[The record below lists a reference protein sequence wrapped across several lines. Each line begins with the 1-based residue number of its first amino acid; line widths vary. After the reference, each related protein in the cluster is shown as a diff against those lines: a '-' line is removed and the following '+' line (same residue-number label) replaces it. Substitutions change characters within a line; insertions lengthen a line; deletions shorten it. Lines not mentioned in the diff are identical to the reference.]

1 MSSQKI
7 NKFNKNENFKE
18 EKIISEKTDIVQI
31 KKDLIYY
38 LNNIKIMISRNNFDD
53 NISRTI
59 NEFLVEIHKIIEIL
73 INSLN
78 LAIFSKNQNEIIQ
91 RKDEQNIRNLYG
103 KLFNEKLVN
112 EILENKLYILKK
124 KEKEYELLKQ
134 KTGAIVCNGKIIC
147 NQRKDNEIIILRT
160 ENSLLKT
167 AIKNNED
174 LIKAKN
180 SIIDTLNNDILL
192 YKTQIKELRL
202 MKTDKFSSFSN
213 INININEPK
222 TTYNNK
228 NINPYN
234 DKSYI
239 NSIQMSSS
247 SSKKNKKI
255 NYKENYQNK
264 VFSSYQINSRLI
276 NKSNNSS
283 KKGNKD
289 DYLRNKNSFKKDN
302 IEQNITNDNS
312 FKYISVNK
320 SLFSPKKE
328 SKPKVSNNNLIKKS
342 RQIKKN
348 KLINNKIFD
357 KDFNTISNKI
367 HKRKEAKLKKNS
379 NINNNRI
386 YINHRKANSIQ
397 FLENSLKN
405 MNMNLNIYENKEKSF
420 TKDKKSNNNSYNL
433 FSVLRK
439 ISEIKNKSLKRNS
452 DSVSITTESLNNN
465 KQDKEKYLNY
475 EMEPYLEKKNDSKGR
490 NEKYINNTKTN
501 RENSFS
507 FMNKSVINKDF
518 MNKTTYDNYY

>member
-7 NKFNKNENFKE
+7 NKLNKNENFKE
-18 EKIISEKTDIVQI
+18 EKIISDKIDIFQI

-38 LNNIKIMISRNNFDD
+38 LNNIKIIISKDKFDD
-53 NISRTI
+53 SLSRTI
-59 NEFLVEIHKIIEIL
+59 NEFLVEINKNIEIL

-78 LAIFSKNQNEIIQ
+78 FIIFSKNQNEIIQ

-103 KLFNEKLVN
+103 KLFHEKLIN

-174 LIKAKN
+174 LIKEKN
-180 SIIDTLNNDILL
+180 SIINTLNNDILL

-202 MKTDKFSSFSN
+202 MQTEKFNSFSN
-213 INININEPK
+213 ININFNETK
-222 TTYNNK
+222 SSYNNK

-234 DKSYI
+234 DKSYL

-255 NYKENYQNK
+255 NNKQNYQNK
-264 VFSSYQINSRLI
+264 IYSSYQINSRLI
-276 NKSNNSS
+276 NKSNNIS
-283 KKGNKD
+283 KKDNKL
-289 DYLRNKNSFKKDN
+289 DYLKNKNSFKSNK
-302 IEQNITNDNS
+302 IEQNITNENS

-320 SLFSPKKE
+320 SLFSPKNE
-328 SKPKVSNNNLIKKS
+328 SNSKISNDNLIKKS
-342 RQIKKN
+342 RQLKKN
-348 KLINNKIFD
+348 KFINNKIFE
-357 KDFNTISNKI
+357 KEFHTISNTI
-367 HKRKEAKLKKNS
+367 NKRKEAKLKKN
-379 NINNNRI
+379 NINNRI

-397 FLENSLKN
+397 FLENSLKD
-405 MNMNLNIYENKEKSF
+405 MNMNINMYTNKEKSF
-420 TKDKKSNNNSYNL
+420 SKDKKTNNKSYNL

-439 ISEIKNKSLKRNS
+439 ISEIKKKNLKRNS
-452 DSVSITTESLNNN
+452 DSSFITIESLNNN
-465 KQDKEKYLNY
+465 RQDKEKYLNY
-475 EMEPYLEKKNDSKGR
+475 EMISYLEKKNDNKGR
-490 NEKYINNTKTN
+490 NDKYINNSKIN
-501 RENSFS
+501 GENSFS
-507 FMNKSVINKDF
+507 FMNKSIINKDIR
-518 MNKTTYDNYY
+518 NKTTYDNYY